1 MHRHHL
7 FLRPILATALLA
19 AVIIGG
25 FVYGAVSTVCDDIGP
40 DW

>member
-1 MHRHHL
+1 MV
-7 FLRPILATALLA
+7 RPILATALLA

-25 FVYGAVSTVCDDIGP
+25 FFYGAVSTVCADTGP

>member
-7 FLRPILATALLA
+7 LLRPLLATALLA
-19 AVIIGG
+19 AVLVGG
-25 FVYGAVSTVCDDIGP
+25 FVYGALSTVCADTGP

>member
-1 MHRHHL
+1 VTP
-7 FLRPILATALLA
+7 RPLLATALLA

-25 FVYGAVSTVCDDIGP
+25 FFVGAARGVTDTGP